1 MPRLLKTF
9 RIGLILL
16 ECDGFYVKES
26 LGGDL
31 SLEYDP

>member
-9 RIGLILL
+9 RIGLIL
-16 ECDGFYVKES
+16 CDGFYVKES